1 MGIKSLCLL
10 FVIVIVSTLPIFPET
25 GTVKAEFQEIAKTP
39 ISIDKDDWPWWRGP
53 NRNGI
58 APEGQKPPVQWD
70 KSKNILWASPIPGR
84 GHGSPTIVG
93 NRIFLVTADY
103 ETETQ
108 SVLCFNRISGKR
120 LWKTDVHE
128 GGFTT
133 GGHDKNNLG
142 ASTVASD
149 GRQIYVNF
157 LNDGAVYTT
166 ALSHDGDQLWQ
177 TRISDFVIHQGFGSS
192 PAIQG
197 SLVFVSADNKGG
209 GAIAA
214 LERSSG
220 KIVWKNERPKLAN
233 YTSPIILN
241 AAGRDQLILSGCD
254 LVSSFDPLSGKK
266 LWEIEGSTTEVVTSA
281 VTDGKLVFV
290 SGGYPKRHVAAVRA
304 DGSGEIVWEKNTGV
318 YVPSMIV
325 HENHLFLV
333 TDNGIAQCWKPET
346 GEEVWRGR
354 LRGTFS
360 SSPVLAGGMI
370 YVTNEEGRTYVFE
383 ATTKEFKLLAE
394 NQLGDN
400 VMATPTIC
408 NSRIYMRVAEQKDGN
423 RLEILYCIADG
434 S

>member
-1 MGIKSLCLL
+1 M
-10 FVIVIVSTLPIFPET
+10 LPIFPET
-25 GTVKAEFQEIAKTP
+25 GSGKPAFQEIAKAP
-39 ISIDKDDWPWWRGP
+39 ITVDKSDWPWWRGP
-53 NRNGI
+53 NRDGK
-58 APEGQKPPVQWD
+58 APAGQKPPISW
-70 KSKNILWASPIPGR
+70 SESENILWSAPLPGR
-84 GHGSPTIVG
+84 GHGSPVVVG

-128 GGFTT
+128 GGFTR

-157 LNDGAVYTT
+157 LNDEAVYTT

-177 TRISDFVIHQGFGSS
+177 TKISDFVIHQGFGSS
-192 PAIQG
+192 PAIHG

-220 KIVWKNERPKLAN
+220 KVVWRHERPKLPN

-241 AAGRDQLILSGCD
+241 TAGLDQLILSGCD
-254 LVSSFDPLSGKK
+254 LISSFDPPSGEK
-266 LWEIEGSTTEVVTSA
+266 LWEINGSTTEVVTSA

-290 SGGYPKRHVAAVRA
+290 SGGYPKRHVAAARA
-304 DGSGEIVWEKNTGV
+304 DGSGEIIWEKNTGV
-318 YVPSMIV
+318 YVPSMLV

-333 TDNGIAQCWKPET
+333 TDNGIAQCWKPDT

-370 YVTNEEGRTYVFE
+370 YVTNEEGRTFVFE
-383 ATTKEFKLLAE
+383 ANTREFKLLAE

-408 NSRIYMRVAEQKDGN
+408 NSRIYMRVAEQEQG
-423 RLEILYCIADG
+423 RRMERLYCISEG